1 MKISKQKFSDAL
13 NLLRPGL
20 ADKEI
25 ISQSASFVFHSG
37 RIYTYNDMIAVS
49 VPFESDLEGAV
60 PGGALVKLLDKMKQE
75 DVDVSIVENQLIVK
89 AGNIAAGLRIESEI
103 TLPIDELVVPE
114 KWSALPEDFIPA
126 LRFCV
131 FSASSDTSKPV
142 LTCIHIVEYHV
153 ESCDNYRVTRYFLDK
168 EKMKKPLGNL
178 LIPQSSVA
186 SLINY
191 KVKGY
196 GVTDG
201 WAHFESEGIVFSC
214 RTYAEEY
221 PAVEKLLKVSGTKLS
236 LPEGIAEAAD
246 RASIFTTG
254 KKQTDEVA
262 SIKMQSGGLT
272 IEGMGDGGWYKEKLK
287 SNYKGE
293 PVTFSV
299 NPHFLKEAVGLTDKL
314 IIGKG
319 TLALAGDNFIH
330 VVSLSVTKG

>member
-37 RIYTYNDMIAVS
+37 RIYTYNDMIAIS

-60 PGGALVKLLDKMKQE
+60 PGAALVQLLDKMKQE
-75 DVDVSIVENQLIVK
+75 TVDVAIVENQLIVK

-103 TLPIDELVVPE
+103 TLPMDELVTLE
-114 KWSALPEDFIPA
+114 KWNALPDDFIAA
-126 LRFCV
+126 LRFCM

-142 LTCIHIVEYHV
+142 LTCVHIVEHHV
-153 ESCDNYRVTRYFLDK
+153 ESCDNYRVTRYFLNK
-168 EKMKKPLGNL
+168 EGMKKPLDNL

-191 KVKGY
+191 KVKKY
-196 GVTDG
+196 GVTEG
-201 WAHFESEGIVFSC
+201 WAHFESEGVIFSC

-221 PAVEKLLKVSGTKLS
+221 PAVDKLLKVTGTKLS
-236 LPEGIAEAAD
+236 LPDGIAEAAD
-246 RASIFTTG
+246 RASIFTAG
-254 KKQTDEVA
+254 RKQTEEVA
-262 SIKMQSGGLT
+262 SIKMQSGSLT

-287 SNYKGE
+287 SSYTGE

-299 NPHFLKEAVGLTDKL
+299 NPYFLKEAVGLTDKL

-330 VVSLSVTKG
+330 VVSLFVTKE